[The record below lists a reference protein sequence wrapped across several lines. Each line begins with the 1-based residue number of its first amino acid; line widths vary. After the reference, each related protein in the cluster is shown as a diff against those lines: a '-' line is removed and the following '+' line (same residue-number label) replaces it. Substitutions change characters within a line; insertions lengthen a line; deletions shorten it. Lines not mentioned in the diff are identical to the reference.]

1 MIYGKFIS
9 VSLQLNNCPPP
20 PFFFVVLFI
29 GVSLNDKESASIT
42 GTF

>member
-20 PFFFVVLFI
+20 LFFFVLFI

>member
-9 VSLQLNNCPPP
+9 VSLQLNNCPPL
-20 PFFFVVLFI
+20 FFFVLFI